1 MTITRSPYLIDIR
14 NSTSSFFRKAR
25 THVSSNNYRY
35 GTPRSRH
42 VQPGHGS
49 RRKEETIQE
58 GPANDLTEEQS
69 KKVEEIIA
77 KHKEALTA
85 TAAKRR
91 ELVNADANKK
101 MAEARKA
108 AQAEGKKGKDLQAAV
123 MAASGLSEEDQK
135 KLAEISQETQK
146 VAAVMKQEVAKIL
159 SEEQREK
166 TGLQM
171 KKGRKK
177 KKK

>member
-1 MTITRSPYLIDIR
+1 MFRRTIIGMALLAVAM
-14 NSTSSFFRKAR
+14 SSQVMA
-25 THVSSNNYRY
+25 
-35 GTPRSRH
+35 
-42 VQPGHGS
+42 
-49 RRKEETIQE
+49 QE
-58 GPANDLTEEQS
+58 GKKKQSKRGQRIQAITQLKGKLAEIDLTEEQS

-159 SEEQREK
+159 SEEKREK

>member
-1 MTITRSPYLIDIR
+1 MFRRTIIGMALLAVAM
-14 NSTSSFFRKAR
+14 SSQVMA
-25 THVSSNNYRY
+25 
-35 GTPRSRH
+35 
-42 VQPGHGS
+42 
-49 RRKEETIQE
+49 QE
-58 GPANDLTEEQS
+58 GKKKQSKRGQRIQAITQLKGKLAEIDLTEEQS

-77 KHKEALTA
+77 KHKEDLTA
-85 TAAKRR
+85 TAANRR

>member
-1 MTITRSPYLIDIR
+1 MFRRTIIGMALLAVAM
-14 NSTSSFFRKAR
+14 SSQVMA
-25 THVSSNNYRY
+25 
-35 GTPRSRH
+35 
-42 VQPGHGS
+42 
-49 RRKEETIQE
+49 QE
-58 GPANDLTEEQS
+58 GKKKQSKRGQRIQAITQLKGKLAEIDLTEEQS

-159 SEEQREK
+159 SEEQRKK

-177 KKK
+177 NKK

>member
-1 MTITRSPYLIDIR
+1 MFRRTIIGMALLAVAM
-14 NSTSSFFRKAR
+14 SSQVMA
-25 THVSSNNYRY
+25 
-35 GTPRSRH
+35 
-42 VQPGHGS
+42 
-49 RRKEETIQE
+49 QE
-58 GPANDLTEEQS
+58 GKKKQSKRGQRIQAITQLKGKLAEIDLTEEQS

-91 ELVNADANKK
+91 ELVNADAHKK

-108 AQAEGKKGKDLQAAV
+108 AQSEGKKGKDLQAAV

-135 KLAEISQETQK
+135 KLAAISQETQK

-177 KKK
+177 NKK

>member
-1 MTITRSPYLIDIR
+1 MFRRTIIGMALLAVAM
-14 NSTSSFFRKAR
+14 SSQVMA
-25 THVSSNNYRY
+25 
-35 GTPRSRH
+35 
-42 VQPGHGS
+42 
-49 RRKEETIQE
+49 QE
-58 GPANDLTEEQS
+58 GKKKQSKRGQRIQAITQLKGKLAEIDLTEEQS

-123 MAASGLSEEDQK
+123 MAASGLSEEDQE

-177 KKK
+177 NKK

>member
-1 MTITRSPYLIDIR
+1 MFRRTIIGMALLAVAM
-14 NSTSSFFRKAR
+14 SSQVMA
-25 THVSSNNYRY
+25 
-35 GTPRSRH
+35 
-42 VQPGHGS
+42 
-49 RRKEETIQE
+49 QE
-58 GPANDLTEEQS
+58 GKKKQSKRGQRIQAITQLKGKLAEIDLTEEQS

-108 AQAEGKKGKDLQAAV
+108 AQSEGKKGKDLQAAV

-135 KLAEISQETQK
+135 KLAAISQETQK

-177 KKK
+177 NKK

>member
-1 MTITRSPYLIDIR
+1 MFRRTIIGMALLAVAM
-14 NSTSSFFRKAR
+14 SSQVMA
-25 THVSSNNYRY
+25 
-35 GTPRSRH
+35 
-42 VQPGHGS
+42 
-49 RRKEETIQE
+49 QE
-58 GPANDLTEEQS
+58 GKKKQSKRGQRIQAITQLKGKLAEIDLTEEQS

-146 VAAVMKQEVAKIL
+146 VAAVMKQEVANML

-171 KKGRKK
+171 KKSR
-177 KKK
+177 

>member
-1 MTITRSPYLIDIR
+1 MFRRTIIGMALLAVAM
-14 NSTSSFFRKAR
+14 SSQVMA
-25 THVSSNNYRY
+25 
-35 GTPRSRH
+35 
-42 VQPGHGS
+42 
-49 RRKEETIQE
+49 QE
-58 GPANDLTEEQS
+58 GKKKQSKRGQRIQAITQLKGKLAEIDLTEEQS

-108 AQAEGKKGKDLQAAV
+108 AQAEGKKGKDLQTAV

-135 KLAEISQETQK
+135 KLAAISQETQK

-177 KKK
+177 NKK

>member
-1 MTITRSPYLIDIR
+1 MFRRTIIGMALLAVAM
-14 NSTSSFFRKAR
+14 SSQVMA
-25 THVSSNNYRY
+25 
-35 GTPRSRH
+35 
-42 VQPGHGS
+42 
-49 RRKEETIQE
+49 QE
-58 GPANDLTEEQS
+58 GKKKQSKRGQRIQAITQLKGKLAEIDLTEEQS

-91 ELVNADANKK
+91 LLVNADANKK

-135 KLAEISQETQK
+135 KLAAISQETQK

-177 KKK
+177 NKK

>member
-1 MTITRSPYLIDIR
+1 MFRRTIIGMALLAVAM
-14 NSTSSFFRKAR
+14 SSQVMAHEGKKKQSKRGQR
-25 THVSSNNYRY
+25 
-35 GTPRSRH
+35 
-42 VQPGHGS
+42 
-49 RRKEETIQE
+49 IQAITQLKGKLAE
-58 GPANDLTEEQS
+58 IDLTEEQS

-135 KLAEISQETQK
+135 KLAAISQETQK

-177 KKK
+177 NKK

>member
-1 MTITRSPYLIDIR
+1 MFRRTIIGMALLAVAM
-14 NSTSSFFRKAR
+14 SSQVMA
-25 THVSSNNYRY
+25 
-35 GTPRSRH
+35 
-42 VQPGHGS
+42 
-49 RRKEETIQE
+49 QE
-58 GPANDLTEEQS
+58 GKKKQSKRGQRIQAITQLKGKLAEIDLTEEQS

-101 MAEARKA
+101 MAGARKG

>member
-1 MTITRSPYLIDIR
+1 MFRRTIIGMALPAVAM
-14 NSTSSFFRKAR
+14 SSQVMA
-25 THVSSNNYRY
+25 
-35 GTPRSRH
+35 
-42 VQPGHGS
+42 
-49 RRKEETIQE
+49 QE
-58 GPANDLTEEQS
+58 GKKKQSKRGQRIQAITQLKGKLAEIDLTEEQS

-135 KLAEISQETQK
+135 KLAGISQETQK

-159 SEEQREK
+159 SEEQRKK

-177 KKK
+177 DKK

>member
-1 MTITRSPYLIDIR
+1 MFRRTIIGMALLAVAM
-14 NSTSSFFRKAR
+14 SSQVMA
-25 THVSSNNYRY
+25 
-35 GTPRSRH
+35 
-42 VQPGHGS
+42 
-49 RRKEETIQE
+49 QE
-58 GPANDLTEEQS
+58 GKKKQSKRGQRIQAITQLKGKLAEIDLTEEQS

-135 KLAEISQETQK
+135 KLAAISQETQK
-146 VAAVMKQEVAKIL
+146 AAAVMKQEVAKIL

-177 KKK
+177 NKK

>member
-1 MTITRSPYLIDIR
+1 MFRRTIIGMALLAVAM
-14 NSTSSFFRKAR
+14 SSQVMA
-25 THVSSNNYRY
+25 
-35 GTPRSRH
+35 
-42 VQPGHGS
+42 
-49 RRKEETIQE
+49 QE
-58 GPANDLTEEQS
+58 GKKKQSKRGQRIQAITQLKGKLAEIDLTEEQS

-146 VAAVMKQEVAKIL
+146 VAAVMKQEVAKI
-159 SEEQREK
+159 
-166 TGLQM
+166 
-171 KKGRKK
+171 
-177 KKK
+177 

>member
-1 MTITRSPYLIDIR
+1 MFRRTVIGMALLAVAM
-14 NSTSSFFRKAR
+14 SSQVMA
-25 THVSSNNYRY
+25 
-35 GTPRSRH
+35 
-42 VQPGHGS
+42 
-49 RRKEETIQE
+49 QE
-58 GPANDLTEEQS
+58 GKKKQSKRGQRIQAITQLRGKLANFGDLTEEQS